1 MADLFLQNFEDIFK
15 TPQRG
20 RLSSMHE
27 GESRIVKFRNGKA
40 LSSQVIITNPREAF
54 RDNFLT
60 IKEVNEHGKKTMKR
74 GDGTT

>member
-1 MADLFLQNFEDIFK
+1 
-15 TPQRG
+15 
-20 RLSSMHE
+20 MHE